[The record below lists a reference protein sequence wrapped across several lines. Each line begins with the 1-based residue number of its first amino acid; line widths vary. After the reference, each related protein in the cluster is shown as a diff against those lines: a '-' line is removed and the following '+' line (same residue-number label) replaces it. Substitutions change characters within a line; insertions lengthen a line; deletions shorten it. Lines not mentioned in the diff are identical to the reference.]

1 MAVQVKEKE
10 MKLQTYF
17 VDESTGKERS
27 RIVTI
32 SGINPEA
39 SMDNLYKLSVD
50 LNPLVDGDF
59 ITSKRVTG
67 ETMGKMD

>member
-1 MAVQVKEKE
+1 MAVNVKEKE

-17 VDESTGKERS
+17 VDESSGKERKK
-27 RIVTI
+27 IVTI
-32 SGINPEA
+32 SGINPNA
-39 SMDNLYKLSVD
+39 SMDNLYKLSED

-67 ETMGKMD
+67 ETLAKLD

>member
-1 MAVQVKEKE
+1 MAVKVKEKE

-17 VDESTGKERS
+17 VDESTGKER
-27 RIVTI
+27 RKIVTI

-39 SMDNLYKLSVD
+39 SMDNLYKLSED